1 MLQYRFVFLLLI
13 IIFTAGIAFAEQ
25 GAVKVN
31 VFPLPP
37 ALSASVQFYEP
48 SGNNILDADETGK
61 IIINI
66 QNNGKGDAFDVSA
79 VISANKRLDSL
90 SYDRNALIGTIP
102 AGGSIS
108 KEIELRAS
116 EDMPTESL
124 GFNIE
129 VKEANGFDA
138 QPLKIAFRTK
148 AFEPPKLVVADIGI
162 EDQNKNYKVE
172 PMEIVEITARIQ
184 NMGHGDARNVTANVQ
199 FGDNVFVAGDS
210 GTNFDLGGIPA
221 GKFKDIKFMFY
232 TNNRIKNGE
241 QIPINIDIKERRPKF
256 SVSKPLALAMNAP
269 QRKAEEVIVK
279 GRDTDSKPDIQ
290 LATGLSIDVDMN
302 VPEGEKAGKFDVAV
316 IIGNKHYSASGSP
329 DIEYADRDARIM
341 KEYLV
346 KTFGFDAENII
357 YVEDAGFAKFNEVFG
372 SERDHR
378 GRLFQF
384 VKPGKSKVFIYYV
397 GHGAPD
403 LDSNEAYFVPVDAN
417 PKFIKTNGYMLQ
429 TFYNNLSKIPAKKIT
444 IVLDSCFS
452 GNSEKGLLFKDIS
465 PSLVKVKKEYQG
477 PANATIITS
486 AAVDQVSTWYHEKK
500 HSLFTYYFL
509 KGIQGEAD
517 INKDKRITIG
527 EMKEYLKENVPYKAQ
542 RLTGTAQHPVITGND
557 ADVLVTLKK

>member
-1 MLQYRFVFLLLI
+1 MTKRFLFL
-13 IIFTAGIAFAEQ
+13 IAFIALAASVTFAEQ
-25 GAVKVN
+25 GTVSVN

-48 SGNNILDADETGK
+48 SGNNMLDADETGK
-61 IIINI
+61 LIINI

-79 VISANKRLDSL
+79 GISANKRLDGL
-90 SYDRNALIGTIP
+90 SYDRTVSIGTVE
-102 AGGSIS
+102 AGRSVS
-108 KEIELRAS
+108 KEVELRAS
-116 EDMPTESL
+116 EDMPTENLS
-124 GFNIE
+124 FDVE

-138 QPLKIAFRTK
+138 QPVKIAFRTK
-148 AFEPPKLVVADIGI
+148 AFEPPRLVVADIGI

-184 NMGHGDARNVTANVQ
+184 NMGYGDARNVTANVQ

-210 GTNFDLGGIPA
+210 ITNFDLGSIPA

-232 TNNRIKNGE
+232 TNNRVKDGE
-241 QIPINIDIKERRPKF
+241 KIPITIDIKERRPKF
-256 SVSKPLALAMNAP
+256 SLSSPLALVMNAP

-279 GRDTDSKPDIQ
+279 GIESERKPDLQ

-302 VPEGEKAGKFDVAV
+302 IPDGEKAGKFDVAV
-316 IIGNKHYSASGSP
+316 IIGNKHYAASGSP
-329 DIEYADRDARIM
+329 DIDYADRDARMM

-346 KTFGFDAENII
+346 KTFGYDTENII
-357 YVEDAGFAKFNEVFG
+357 YAEDAGFAKFNEIFG
-372 SERDHR
+372 SDRDHR

-384 VKPGKSKVFIYYV
+384 VKAGESKVFVYYV

-417 PKFIKTNGYMLQ
+417 PKFLKTNGYMLQ
-429 TFYNNLSKIPAKKIT
+429 TFYNNLAKIPAKKIT

-452 GNSEKGLLFKDIS
+452 GNSEKGMLFKDIS

-486 AAVDQVSTWYHEKK
+486 AAVDQVSAWYHEKK

-509 KGIQGEAD
+509 KGIQGEAAG
-517 INKDKRITIG
+517 KDGKITVKG
-527 EMKEYLKENVPYKAQ
+527 LKDYLKENVPYMAQ
-542 RLTGTAQHPVITGND
+542 RLTGTSQQPVISGND
-557 ADVLVTLKK
+557 TDVIVTLKKN

>member
-1 MLQYRFVFLLLI
+1 MLI